1 LGDSTESAGFADH
14 VLRLGKSKQFE
25 SRYTRNNDSVWQ
37 DAAWRRVRQP
47 CLRQISGFCP
57 MSLLG
62 SFRAD
67 QLITQLAAES
77 KPDSPAAQRLVAKL
91 KSIGPKVIP
100 KAIDALAMTDKS
112 HTMLFVDILASMVSD
127 KTLPAFREGLA
138 DGNERVV
145 SGTSW
150 ALSSST
156 NYNAN
161 NLLDFF
167 DDAEVSKHALIEVLR
182 VHKQDLSVHELL
194 QRAYDLE
201 PKASA
206 AVFKIIEETIRPEM
220 VPDLIARMGGK
231 DPYIK
236 IHLMG
241 LLSKFDKP
249 EVNQALEMQ
258 LKDTNKLVRSAAL
271 SALAS
276 RGGAVN
282 IVAVSKL
289 LQDPDLDVQG
299 KAVDMLV
306 QMKHP
311 ETVKYLA
318 DALKDE
324 SEYARR
330 AAVEVLNELGDKDS
344 VKDLLNVLKDNDWW
358 VRSRAGDALAEIG
371 GPKVVQAVVALIQ
384 DEDEEIRR
392 TAIEILNATKD
403 DSAVDHLIK
412 ATSDTDWWV
421 RERSVDALSKI
432 GSPKA
437 LPRLL
442 EMLGQDAKTDTV
454 VIRALSKI
462 GNQSHIAR
470 LLPML
475 NRGER
480 EVQVEA
486 IKAISALA
494 DESHADTVRSVLRKV
509 KQSEEPTIINSADK
523 ALKALEARF
532 SESVLA
538 ENKRA
543 EKIGEHTKTLLLD
556 NEDLE
561 KLLSAQPR
569 ISPDATRGAT
579 SAAAATSA
587 PILDISKL
595 NPGDIIDGRYKY
607 IEKIGKGA
615 FGTVL
620 LMHDEVVDEQLILKF
635 LNPNVSSDEEM
646 MKRFVHE
653 LRYSRKITHRNVIR
667 IYDFLHLQGCYAI
680 SMEYFPSHT
689 LTGEMPNNKPMTMRK
704 ALKYSRDM
712 ATGMSIAH
720 QAGVIHRDL
729 KPANI
734 LVNEDGLLKIV
745 DFGVAAAAS
754 SGDTQLTKTGYVI
767 GSPKYMA
774 PEQILGKKVDETA
787 DVYSIGVIMYEMTT
801 GVPPYSR
808 GDHMSVMYQH
818 VQGKAKLCQ
827 EINPEIPDDYA
838 VIIAKAM
845 SVDKTK
851 RFQSMDELTEALDAL
866 PM

>member
-1 LGDSTESAGFADH
+1 MG
-14 VLRLGKSKQFE
+14 
-25 SRYTRNNDSVWQ
+25 
-37 DAAWRRVRQP
+37 
-47 CLRQISGFCP
+47 
-57 MSLLG
+57 LLG

-67 QLITQLAAES
+67 QLITQLAAEP
-77 KPDSPAAQRLVAKL
+77 KPDSPAAQRLINRL
-91 KSIGPKVIP
+91 KRIGPKVIP
-100 KAIDALAMTDKS
+100 KAIDALALSDKT
-112 HTMLFVDILASMVSD
+112 HTMVFVDILASMVSD

-161 NLLDFF
+161 NLLEFF
-167 DDAEVSKHALIEVLR
+167 DDAEVSKHALIEILR
-182 VHKQDLSVHELL
+182 VHKQDLSVHDLL
-194 QRAYDLE
+194 QRAYALD

-206 AVFKIIEETIRPEM
+206 ALFRIIEETIRPEM
-220 VPDLIARMGGK
+220 VPDLISRMGGK
-231 DPYIK
+231 DPNIK

-241 LLSKFDKP
+241 LLSKFDRP
-249 EVNQALEMQ
+249 EVNQILEMQ
-258 LKDTNKLVRSAAL
+258 LKDPDRLVRSAAL
-271 SALAS
+271 SALKS
-276 RGGAVN
+276 RGGAMN
-282 IVAVSKL
+282 IAAVSKL
-289 LQDPDLDVQG
+289 LQDPDLDVQR
-299 KAVDMLV
+299 KAVDMIV

-318 DALKDE
+318 DALQDE

-330 AAVEVLNELGDKDS
+330 AAVEVLNELGDRNS
-344 VKDLLNVLKDNDWW
+344 VKELLNVLKDNDWW

-371 GPKVVQAVVALIQ
+371 GPRVVDAVVALIRDD
-384 DEDEEIRR
+384 DEDIRR

-403 DSAVDHLIK
+403 ERAVDHLIK
-412 ATSDTDWWV
+412 ATDDSDWWV

-442 EMLGQDAKTDTV
+442 EMLGKDAKTDTV
-454 VIRALSKI
+454 VIRALGKL
-462 GNQSHIAR
+462 GNQTHISK
-470 LLPML
+470 LVPML
-475 NRGER
+475 NRPER
-480 EVQVEA
+480 DIQVEA
-486 IKAISALA
+486 IRAISALA
-494 DESHADTVRSVLRKV
+494 DESHADTVRSVLKKI
-509 KQSEEPTIINSADK
+509 KQSDEPTIINSADK
-523 ALKALEARF
+523 ALKDLDARF

-561 KLLSAQPR
+561 KLLSAQHKPADV
-569 ISPDATRGAT
+569 PADVT
-579 SAAAATSA
+579 AAAVSSVAANSL

-595 NPGDIIDGRYKY
+595 NPGDVIDGRYKY

-667 IYDFLHLQGCYAI
+667 IYDFLNLQGCYAI

-689 LTGEMPNNKPMTMRK
+689 LTGEMPNNKPMSMQK

-720 QAGVIHRDL
+720 LAGVIHRDL

-734 LVNEDGLLKIV
+734 LVNSDGLLKIV

-818 VQGKAKLCQ
+818 VQGKAKACQ
-827 EINPEIPDDYA
+827 EINPEIPDEYA
-838 VIIAKAM
+838 AIIGKAM
-845 SVDKTK
+845 SVDKSK
-851 RFQSMDELTEALDAL
+851 RYQSMDELTAALDSL
-866 PM
+866 PI